1 MGEKA
6 GLRLSRP
13 LHSATWARVRLFLY
27 NLSTARKVVALMSAL
42 RFLPLLVAL
51 VLAGFVQ
58 AHPIPDVPVRSF
70 FEEGGKC
77 RVVIEVDPRCFTS
90 DPDIAPSLLWKEL
103 KARSPGEQQAMVD
116 EAGTYVSRTIEFLFE
131 PLGRI
136 APEFKFTWTGH
147 GGVELEGD
155 EDVSVL
161 TGVWET
167 TVPAG
172 LQGYRLRA
180 TPEGK
185 VSVLFLNH
193 LRGDA
198 VARTAVLFPGETSF
212 LLDLTG
218 LNASVPAGP
227 VTGAVGVSGGRW
239 ATFGDFFQQGFLH
252 VLPLGLDHILFV
264 LGLFLLA
271 RAWRPLLWQVT
282 TFTLA
287 HTITLALATFGWV
300 QVSPRIVEPVIAFS
314 LVFVAMENI
323 LRPRYSAWRLIVV
336 FVFGLVHGL
345 GFAGALRELEL
356 PLKSLLV
363 GLLGFNVGVEAGQ
376 LAVVGIAALATAW
389 LRDPTLYRR
398 AIVIPGSAAIAVMGL
413 WWTVTRVFG
422 G

>member
-1 MGEKA
+1 MTWS
-6 GLRLSRP
+6 RL
-13 LHSATWARVRLFLY
+13 
-27 NLSTARKVVALMSAL
+27 
-42 RFLPLLVAL
+42 LPLLFAL
-51 VLAGFVQ
+51 VLSGLGR
-58 AHPIPDVPVRSF
+58 AHPIPDVPVRAY
-70 FEEGGKC
+70 FETGGAC
-77 RVVIEVDPRCFTS
+77 RTVIEVDPRCFNS
-90 DPDIAPSLLWKEL
+90 DPDIAPSLLFKDL
-103 KARSPGEQQAMVD
+103 KTKPAEEQQAMLD
-116 EAGTYVSRTIEFLFE
+116 QAGAYVTRTIDFLFE

-136 APEFKFTWTGH
+136 SPEFKFTWTGH
-147 GGVELEGD
+147 GGAELKGD
-155 EDVSVL
+155 EDVAVM
-161 TGVWET
+161 TGTWQT

-172 LQGYRLRA
+172 LQGYRIRA

-193 LRGDA
+193 LRGEA
-198 VARTAVLFPGETSF
+198 VERTAVLFPGETSF

-218 LNASVPAGP
+218 LSAPTPSAPSP
-227 VTGAVGVSGGRW
+227 GAVGVSGGRF
-239 ATFGDFFQQGFLH
+239 ATFRDFFEQGFLH

-282 TFTLA
+282 TFTAA
-287 HTITLALATFGWV
+287 HTVTLALATFGWV
-300 QVSPRIVEPVIAFS
+300 EVSPKIVEPVIAFS

-323 LRPRYSAWRLIVV
+323 LRPRYSAWRLVVV

-356 PLKSLLV
+356 PIKSLIV

-376 LAVVGIAALATAW
+376 LAVVGLAALATVW
-389 LRDPTLYRR
+389 LRDPGLYRR
-398 AIVIPGSAAIAVMGL
+398 AIVIPGSAAIAIMGL

>member
-1 MGEKA
+1 MPA
-6 GLRLSRP
+6 PRL
-13 LHSATWARVRLFLY
+13 
-27 NLSTARKVVALMSAL
+27 
-42 RFLPLLVAL
+42 LPFLLVFL
-51 VLAGFVQ
+51 FAGWAG
-58 AHPIPDVPVRSF
+58 AHPIPDVPVRAY
-70 FEEGGKC
+70 FETGGAC
-77 RVVIEVDPRCFTS
+77 RMVTEVDPRCFNS
-90 DPDIAPSLLWKEL
+90 DPDIAPSLLFKEL
-103 KARSPGEQQAMVD
+103 KTKSAEEKQAML
-116 EAGTYVSRTIEFLFE
+116 EQAGTYVSRTIEFFFE
-131 PLGRI
+131 PVGRI
-136 APEFKFTWTGH
+136 APEFQFAWTGH
-147 GGVELEGD
+147 GGAELKAD
-155 EDVSVL
+155 EDVSVM
-161 TGVWET
+161 TGTWQT

-193 LRGDA
+193 LRGEA
-198 VARTAVLFPGETSF
+198 VERTAVLFPGETSF
-212 LLDLTG
+212 LLDLSG
-218 LNASVPAGP
+218 LSASVPAGP
-227 VTGAVGVSGGRW
+227 MAGAVGVSGGRW
-239 ATFGDFFQQGFLH
+239 ATFADFFQQGFLH

-282 TFTLA
+282 TFTAA
-287 HTITLALATFGWV
+287 HTLTLALATFGWV

-389 LRDPTLYRR
+389 LRDPALYRR

-422 G
+422 E

>member
-1 MGEKA
+1 MSPT
-6 GLRLSRP
+6 RL
-13 LHSATWARVRLFLY
+13 
-27 NLSTARKVVALMSAL
+27 LSLLLALM
-42 RFLPLLVAL
+42 
-51 VLAGFVQ
+51 LACIAR
-58 AHPIPDVPVRSF
+58 AHPIPDVPVRTF
-70 FEEGGKC
+70 FDAGGAC
-77 RVVIEVDPRCFTS
+77 RMVVEVDPRCFNS
-90 DPDIAPSLLWKEL
+90 DPDIAPSLLFKDL
-103 KARSPGEQQAMVD
+103 KAKPAEEQQAMLD
-116 EAGTYVSRTIEFLFE
+116 QARTYVTRTIDFIFE

-136 APEFKFTWTGH
+136 SPEFRFTWTGH
-147 GGVELEGD
+147 GGVELKGD
-155 EDVSVL
+155 DDVSVM
-161 TGVWET
+161 TGTWQT

-172 LQGYRLRA
+172 LQGYRIRA

-185 VSVLFLNH
+185 VSLLFLNH
-193 LRGDA
+193 LRGEA

-212 LLDLTG
+212 LLDLHG
-218 LNASVPAGP
+218 LSATAPTAPAP
-227 VTGAVGVSGGRW
+227 GAVGVSGGRW

-282 TFTLA
+282 TFTAA
-287 HTITLALATFGWV
+287 HTITLGLATFGWV
-300 QVSPRIVEPVIAFS
+300 QVSPKIVEPVIAFS

-356 PLKSLLV
+356 PIKSLLV
-363 GLLGFNVGVEAGQ
+363 GLLGFNLGVEGGQ

-398 AIVIPGSAAIAVMGL
+398 AVVIPGSAVIALMGL
-413 WWTVTRVFG
+413 WWTVTRVFAE
-422 G
+422 